1 MGIKKVYSDEPR
13 AGWKFDAKRGKYF
26 TYKIDVY
33 FGARRIRE
41 KGFQTKSEA
50 ESVIAKLKLLE
61 KEKKFDLPHDNK
73 GATLKYL
80 FEKRLASLT
89 SPKQKELEKR
99 VLQYFS
105 ALIPGD
111 LKITEITTSHL
122 QEFVKVRR
130 TEKTIRGTLVKMQTV
145 DRELTVIAAVLHS
158 AAEFFH
164 ELENWVCPKIPRPK
178 TPKRGRERVVT
189 DAEKN
194 LILNKLLAD
203 RSKDESFFAWKARLR
218 VGQIFQ
224 VAFQTG
230 MRHGEIMQLR
240 WSEYNEKAKSLRVV
254 RSKTDSISYLSPLP
268 ESVMN
273 IFSSRRAES
282 ENDFIFTKSGK
293 TPPNFYRILKD
304 ACKAV
309 GVQYGRYT
317 TGGIILHDARHTFTT
332 KLQQA
337 GIDLATIQSFT
348 GHSDKELVMRY
359 SHARP
364 ESRKRAM
371 QAIEAIETNSPSCLE
386 NELKE
391 IYNSVQSGKLQY
403 SEFVIKIEVI
413 GTNWTRSI

>member
-73 GATLKYL
+73 GATLKDL

-89 SPKQKELEKR
+89 SSKQKELEKR
-99 VLQYFS
+99 VLRYFS

-111 LKITEITTSHL
+111 LKITEITASHL

-130 TEKTIRGTLVKMQTV
+130 TEKTIRGTPVKMQTV

-158 AAEFFH
+158 AAGFFP

-240 WSEYNEKAKSLRVV
+240 WSDYNEKARSLRVV
-254 RSKTDSISYLSPLP
+254 RSKTDSISLLSPLP
-268 ESVMN
+268 ESVIN
-273 IFSSRRAES
+273 IFAQRRAES
-282 ENDFIFTKSGK
+282 DGDFIFTRSGA
-293 TPPNFYRILKD
+293 TPPNFYRILKET
-304 ACKAV
+304 CQSV
-309 GVQYGRYT
+309 GVEYGRYT

-364 ESRKRAM
+364 ESRERAM
-371 QAIEAIETNSPSCLE
+371 QAIEDLEADAPSSIE
-386 NELKE
+386 NELKK
-391 IYNSVQSGKLQY
+391 IYNSIKTGKLKFPD
-403 SEFVIKIEVI
+403 FVKKIEAI
-413 GTNWTRSI
+413 GTNWTSKI

>member
-1 MGIKKVYSDEPR
+1 MAISKVFSNEANP
-13 AGWKFDAKRGKYF
+13 GWKFDQKKGKYF
-26 TYKIDVY
+26 TYRIDVY
-33 FGARRIRE
+33 FGNRRIRE
-41 KGFQTKSEA
+41 KGFQTRKEA
-50 ESVIAKLKLLE
+50 ENVIARLKQLE
-61 KEKKFDLPHDNK
+61 KENKFDLPQTKRGSTVAD
-73 GATLKYL
+73 L

-89 SPKQKELEKR
+89 SRKQKELEKR
-99 VLQYFS
+99 VLNYFS
-105 ALIPGD
+105 NLIPEG
-111 LKITEITTSHL
+111 LKITEITSSHL
-122 QEFVKVRR
+122 QEFVRVRHA
-130 TEKTIRGTLVKMQTV
+130 EKTKRGTQIKMQTV
-145 DRELTVIAAVLHS
+145 DRELTIVAAVLHS
-158 AAEFFH
+158 AGEFFP
-164 ELENWVCPKIPRPK
+164 ELENWVCPRIPRPK
-178 TPKRGRERVVT
+178 MTKRGRERVVT

-194 LILNKLLAD
+194 KILRLLLAS
-203 RSKDESFFAWKARLR
+203 RRESESYFAWKARHR

-240 WSEYNEKAKSLRVV
+240 WSDYDEKAKSLRVV

-273 IFSSRRAES
+273 IFASRRAES

-391 IYNSVQSGKLQY
+391 IYNSVQSGKLQF